1 VTAYTPNKCRDFVS
15 GSLARVRPT
24 VTRRRFLAAGA
35 TVLGAAAVA
44 GCSPGS
50 SGTVSTSD
58 QAEPAGPS
66 PDPDAVVLRSAI
78 AEMTALLASAR
89 ATIQAHRA
97 LAAQLR
103 PLTRVV
109 HEQLSVLGSADPDAR
124 RRPATR
130 PPVRP
135 IPDDGERALKW
146 LRHQTWMAT
155 FARLDDALAA
165 ESGPFARVLS
175 AIAAGLNEQVVRL
188 GGPARLA
195 AIPPPST
202 VGPHEARRLQPALA
216 AEHAAIYAY
225 GVIGA
230 RGDEQQAAT
239 ARLGYNV
246 HLGRRDALTS
256 MIQASGSEPV
266 AALPAYHVPHPIS
279 SRTTVERLARGV
291 ELRCCEVYGQAVSET
306 TAEARGFCAAAM
318 TSCASW
324 SVTWGQAPQPFPG
337 APEL

>member
-1 VTAYTPNKCRDFVS
+1 MTAYTANKCRDCAS
-15 GSLARVRPT
+15 GSLARVRST

-35 TVLGAAAVA
+35 TVLGAAVVA

-50 SGTVSTSD
+50 PGTVFTAD
-58 QAEPAGPS
+58 RTDPAGPS
-66 PDPDAVVLRSAI
+66 PDPDVVLLDA
-78 AEMTALLASAR
+78 AVADMTGLLATVR
-89 ATIQAHRA
+89 ATIQAHRV
-97 LAAQLR
+97 LAAHLR
-103 PLTRVV
+103 PLTLVV
-109 HEQLSVLGSADPDAR
+109 RQQLTVLGSADPDAQL
-124 RRPATR
+124 RPATR
-130 PPVRP
+130 PPVGR
-135 IPDDGERALKW
+135 IPHDGERALKS
-146 LRHQTWMAT
+146 LRHQTWKAM

-175 AIAAGLNEQVVRL
+175 AISAGLSEQVVRL

-195 AIPPPST
+195 ATPPAST

-246 HLGRRDALTS
+246 HLGRRQELTS
-256 MIQASGSEPV
+256 MIQASGIEPL
-266 AALPAYHVPHPIS
+266 AALPAYRLPHRIS
-279 SRTTVERLARGV
+279 GRTAVARLARRV
-291 ELRCCEVYGQAVSET
+291 ELRCCEVYGHAVSET

-318 TSCASW
+318 TSCGSW
-324 SVTWGQAPQPFPG
+324 SVAWGQPPQPFPG